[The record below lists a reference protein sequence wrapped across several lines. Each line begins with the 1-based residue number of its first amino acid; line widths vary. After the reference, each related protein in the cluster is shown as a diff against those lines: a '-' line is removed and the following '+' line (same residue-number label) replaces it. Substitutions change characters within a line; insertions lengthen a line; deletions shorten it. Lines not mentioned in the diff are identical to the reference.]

1 LLTDQLKHR
10 RRPQDTYILRSEL
23 NSLIDGD
30 LNANPLHLRPD
41 PTHFIELLNK
51 VGRKELS
58 SLFFVHLLDAYKE
71 YSVQSIE
78 EQDPT
83 R

>member
-1 LLTDQLKHR
+1 LQNTHILL
-10 RRPQDTYILRSEL
+10 SEL
-23 NSLIDGD
+23 NGLIDGD
-30 LNANPLHLRPD
+30 LNANPLDLRPD
-41 PTHFIELLNK
+41 PTHFIELLNR

-71 YSVQSIE
+71 YSAQFIE

>member
-1 LLTDQLKHR
+1 MLL
-10 RRPQDTYILRSEL
+10 SEL
-23 NSLIDGD
+23 NTLIDGD
-30 LNANPLHLRPD
+30 LNSNPLNLRPD
-41 PTHFIELLNK
+41 PTHFTELLYK

-78 EQDPT
+78 EEDPT